1 MSARL
6 HAPIIGF
13 AMVFLAACAHQEPT
27 LTKAD
32 LASFG
37 MELGFGKEDLNSFE
51 KLEASFPV
59 TLTNPNALG
68 GTVSDL
74 QWVLRRA
81 GETIQS
87 GTIDAVNLA
96 AGETKEVVVKVEL
109 DFSTSSVAMLKFSAP
124 SLHTVGFVEA
134 EAPDG
139 SYSQSG
145 HSKLFYRY
153 APISKST
160 QG

>member
-13 AMVFLAACAHQEPT
+13 AMAFLVACAHQEPT

-51 KLEASFPV
+51 KLRGQFPCDS
-59 TLTNPNALG
+59 TNPNALD

-87 GTIDAVNLA
+87 GTVDAVNLA
-96 AGETKEVVVKVEL
+96 AGRL
-109 DFSTSSVAMLKFSAP
+109 RRSW
-124 SLHTVGFVEA
+124 
-134 EAPDG
+134 
-139 SYSQSG
+139 
-145 HSKLFYRY
+145 
-153 APISKST
+153 
-160 QG
+160 